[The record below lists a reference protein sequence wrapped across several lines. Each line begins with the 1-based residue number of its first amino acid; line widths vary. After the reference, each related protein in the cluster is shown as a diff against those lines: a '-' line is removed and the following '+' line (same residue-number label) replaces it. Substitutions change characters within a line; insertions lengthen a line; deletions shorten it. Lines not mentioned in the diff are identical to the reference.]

1 MIRRSTLI
9 TLIVFL
15 LLVGAAYGLKRYQ
28 KAHPKAGT
36 PTPTPEATAADF
48 KIDDILEVSITSKDS
63 QVLVRRKDSKSPWEV
78 VVPPGKAEQGKIDTA
93 LYNLVTLTVLNT
105 PEETD
110 LKVLGL
116 DKPQYVVRVRLKG
129 GKTWMMEI
137 GKQTPIE
144 SGYYVKVGDKIMVID
159 SYPIEGL
166 IDLLKNPPIVTPT
179 PTKTPKG
186 AKPTPTSTPTPTPEA
201 TATPTPTPTATTSP
215 TAAQTPAPTPTP

>member
-9 TLIVFL
+9 TLIIFFV
-15 LLVGAAYGLKRYQ
+15 LVGAAYGLKRYQ
-28 KAHPKAGT
+28 KAHPKSGT

-63 QVLVRRKDSKSPWEV
+63 QVLVRRKDSKSPWKV
-78 VVPPGKAEQGKIDTA
+78 IVPPGKAEQGKIDTA

-110 LKVLGL
+110 LKTLGL
-116 DKPQYVVRVRLKG
+116 DKPQYVVRVHLKG

-137 GKQTPIE
+137 GKQTPIK

-186 AKPTPTSTPTPTPEA
+186 AKSTPTPTPTPTPEA
-201 TATPTPTPTATTSP
+201 TATPTPTASASP
-215 TAAQTPAPTPTP
+215 TTAQPAAPTPTP